1 MSEVQDSIDLG
12 NTRSAIQMPR
22 ATCDDATPVTKLEPK
37 HWTERDRVTR
47 VRLLDR
53 LQAARDKRLI
63 SLVGPAGSGKSILL
77 AQHFRACRAQGE
89 HIAWLTLDRADADP
103 SLLLNGLVRALET
116 ALGPAPETVRADAAA
131 AAASDPSRAVRRLLD
146 WPKLASTDTCVI
158 IDGHEIVASARSAEL
173 IDAWVRVGVTRL
185 ILASRVALD
194 APLALT
200 RAQGE
205 VESITARDLALDT
218 DELMALAGEHVSPI
232 YIDRLM
238 RETGGAPVVAC
249 HALGALREP
258 MLERPPVH
266 VRSWRGM
273 LQDYYREQLRHDLSP
288 ALWSALIRLAAI
300 EFFDIPLASS
310 IVGAPA
316 GELVAELY
324 RERGLVIRHGAGG
337 VYHVEPGLR
346 AALAPELEWIE
357 EDELRRLHSRAAA
370 WFAKRGYAPYA
381 ALHAIAANDH
391 SLAAACMSKAGSAAF
406 SARVGV
412 RELRLSLS
420 SLSDVD
426 THEPILT
433 QARALTLAQETPS
446 RYSDLVKA
454 EMVDP
459 RADPEMTLI
468 NAFIDAYADIAPL
481 PELVDVCRDLA
492 MTDNVSDLAPRG
504 LARCYL
510 CWEALRGGR
519 LRDALQWAMLSRDDL
534 DFADAAYAGVFA
546 HLHAASILFHLD
558 DIDRARLHVNE
569 AEQATKLF
577 FPDDPRLMNLV
588 WIWAAW
594 IESEQGGELRA
605 EDVTASF
612 DATCAGE
619 GWVDA
624 LWMCAALSSRQAMR
638 RGDMVGAARALDRG
652 LGEAS
657 ARGATRLSW
666 ALRNE
671 RVRLLT
677 LMGDL
682 DAAMSEALRLD
693 IFDLIRLPLGA
704 EPLTWREVTDG
715 WVNAAR
721 LAMAQGDLARATD
734 IAAHLKAF
742 AAEHDMPRLA
752 KLSARFLDM
761 IATGDVNPMQECA
774 EACDTCEQQQTCETG
789 AAGAHR
795 QGPPL
800 TPREQELMNLVA
812 KGLVNKQIA
821 YELGVTE
828 TTIKFHMRNIYKKL
842 RARNRVQALMR
853 LSGSN

>member
-1 MSEVQDSIDLG
+1 MSEVQDFAES
-12 NTRSAIQMPR
+12 SAAALLLPR
-22 ATCDDATPVTKLEPK
+22 ATHGDATPLSKLEPK
-37 HWTERDRVTR
+37 LWTQRDRVTR

-53 LQAARDKRLI
+53 LQGARHKRLI

-77 AQHFRACRAQGE
+77 AQHFQASRAQSE
-89 HIAWLTLDRADADP
+89 PIAWLTLDHADTDP
-103 SLLLNGLVRALET
+103 RLLLNGLVRALEA
-116 ALGPAPETVRADAAA
+116 ALGPAPDDVRHDAVEAAA
-131 AAASDPSRAVRRLLD
+131 NEPALAVRRLLD
-146 WPKLASTDTCVI
+146 WPKLANADACVI
-158 IDGHEIVASARSAEL
+158 VDGYEIVAGAPSAAL
-173 IDAWVRVGVTRL
+173 IDAWVRVSATRL
-185 ILASRVALD
+185 IVASRVAPD

-200 RAQGE
+200 RAQGD

-218 DELMALAGEHVSPI
+218 DELMALAGEQVSPI

-258 MLERPPVH
+258 MLERPPVYL
-266 VRSWRGM
+266 RSWRGM

-288 ALWSALIRLAAI
+288 ALWNALVRLAAV
-300 EFFDIPLASS
+300 EFFNIPLASD

-316 GELVAELY
+316 GEFVAELY

-337 VYHVEPGLR
+337 IYHVDPGLR

-370 WFAKRGYAPYA
+370 WFAKRGHAPYA

-420 SLSDVD
+420 SLSDID
-426 THEPILT
+426 THEPIIT
-433 QARALTLAQETPS
+433 QARALTLAQEAPS

-454 EMVDP
+454 EVVDP
-459 RADPEMTLI
+459 RTDPEMTLI

-481 PELVDVCRDLA
+481 PELVEVCRDLA

-510 CWEALRGGR
+510 CWEALRDGR
-519 LRDALQWAMLSRDDL
+519 LQDALQWAMLSRDDL
-534 DFADAAYAGVFA
+534 DFADAAYAGVFV
-546 HLHAASILFHLD
+546 HLHAAHILFYLD
-558 DIDRARLHVNE
+558 DIERARLHMNE

-588 WIWAAW
+588 WVWAAW
-594 IESEQGGELRA
+594 IESEQGAELRA
-605 EDVTASF
+605 EDVAASF
-612 DATCAGE
+612 EATCSGE
-619 GWVDA
+619 GWADA
-624 LWMCAALSSRQAMR
+624 LWMCTVLASRQAMR
-638 RGDMVGAARALDRG
+638 RGDLVGAARALDRG

-657 ARGATRLSW
+657 ARGATRLLWS
-666 ALRNE
+666 LRSE

-677 LMGDL
+677 AMGDL
-682 DAAMSEALRLD
+682 DAATSDARRLD
-693 IFDLIRLPLGA
+693 LFDLQRAPLGA
-704 EPLTWREVTDG
+704 EPLTWREVTEG

-721 LAMAQGDLARATD
+721 LALAQGDLARAS
-734 IAAHLKAF
+734 ALAERLQAF
-742 AAEHDMPRLA
+742 AAEREIPRLS
-752 KLSARFLDM
+752 KLAARFLDM
-761 IATGDVNPMQECA
+761 IATGEIDPMPDCA
-774 EACDTCEQQQTCETG
+774 DDCDECEQQPVCETG
-789 AAGAHR
+789 AVAAAR
-795 QGPPL
+795 QGSPL

-853 LSGSN
+853 LGGSD

>member
-1 MSEVQDSIDLG
+1 MQDVAES
-12 NTRSAIQMPR
+12 SASALSLPR
-22 ATCDDATPVTKLEPK
+22 ATNGDATPLSKLEPK
-37 HWTERDRVTR
+37 LWTQRDRVTR

-53 LQAARDKRLI
+53 LQAARHKRLI

-77 AQHFRACRAQGE
+77 AQHFQACRAQGE
-89 HIAWLTLDRADADP
+89 QIAWLTLDRADTDP
-103 SLLLNGLVRALET
+103 RLMLNGLARALET
-116 ALGPAPETVRADAAA
+116 ALGPAPDDVRADAVETAA
-131 AAASDPSRAVRRLLD
+131 CDPALAVRRLLD
-146 WPKLASTDTCVI
+146 WPKLASADACVI
-158 IDGHEIVASARSAEL
+158 IDGYEIVAGAQSAAL
-173 IDAWVRVGVTRL
+173 FDAWVRVGVTRL
-185 ILASRVALD
+185 ILASRVAPD

-200 RAQGE
+200 RAQGD

-218 DELMALAGEHVSPI
+218 DELMALAGEHISPI

-266 VRSWRGM
+266 LRSWRGM
-273 LQDYYREQLRHDLSP
+273 LQDYYREQLRHDLTP
-288 ALWSALIRLAAI
+288 ALWDVLVRLAAV
-300 EFFDIPLASS
+300 EFFDIPLASEL
-310 IVGAPA
+310 VGAPA
-316 GELVAELY
+316 GEAVAELY

-337 VYHVEPGLR
+337 VYNVDPGLR

-357 EDELRRLHSRAAA
+357 EDELRRMHSRAAT
-370 WFAKRGYAPYA
+370 WFAKRGQAPYA

-391 SLAAACMSKAGSAAF
+391 CLAAVCMSKAGSAAF

-426 THEPILT
+426 THEPIIT

-459 RADPEMTLI
+459 RADPQMTLI

-481 PELVDVCRDLA
+481 PELVGVCRDLA

-510 CWEALRGGR
+510 CWEALRDGR
-519 LRDALQWAMLSRDDL
+519 LKDALHWAMLSRDDL
-534 DFADAAYAGVFA
+534 DFADAAYAGVFV
-546 HLHAASILFHLD
+546 HLHAAHILYNLD
-558 DIDRARLHVNE
+558 DIERARLHVKE

-594 IESEQGGELRA
+594 FESEQGGELRA
-605 EDVTASF
+605 EDVAASF
-612 DATCAGE
+612 EATCRGE

-624 LWMCAALSSRQAMR
+624 LWMCTVLASRQATR
-638 RGDMVGAARALDRG
+638 RGDLVGAARALDRG

-657 ARGATRLSW
+657 ARGATRLLWS
-666 ALRNE
+666 LQNE

-677 LMGDL
+677 AMGDL
-682 DAAMSEALRLD
+682 DAAMSDAQRLD
-693 IFDLIRLPLGA
+693 LFDLERAPLHA
-704 EPLTWREVTDG
+704 EPLTWREVTEG

-721 LAMAQGDLARATD
+721 LALAQGDLARASGL
-734 IAAHLKAF
+734 AERLQAF
-742 AAEHDMPRLA
+742 AAERDIPRLV
-752 KLSARFLDM
+752 KLSRRFLDM
-761 IATGDVNPMQECA
+761 IATGDIDPMPDCAEDCDDCGQQQEC
-774 EACDTCEQQQTCETG
+774 QS
-789 AAGAHR
+789 AAVTAH
-795 QGPPL
+795 QPGSPL